1 MIAKPKPSKKRHKL
15 TDACDISPAVRKAVG
30 ERDNHQSII
39 SGETYNLEMAHY
51 IGRSQ
56 CGLGIEENLVLLTK
70 KEHLAYDSGDKQ
82 KEYGEIIREYL
93 QSYYPNWNEKNLI
106 YNKFKFIDPAYAFD
120 NSVK

>member
-1 MIAKPKPSKKRHKL
+1 MIAKPKPTKKRHKL
-15 TDACDISPAVRKAVG
+15 TNACDISPAVRKAVG

-70 KEHLAYDSGDKQ
+70 KEHLAYDSGDKR
-82 KEYGEIIREYL
+82 KEYGEIIRDYL
-93 QSYYPNWNEKNLI
+93 QTYYLDWNESNLK
-106 YNKFKFIDPAYAFD
+106 YDKWKEFDPAYRFD